1 MNQYLV
7 QYALSNDPDATATS
21 GFASSSNMN
30 NLEITI
36 PAPGISQAQA
46 IVEAIFGGPQ
56 RVWVKSVMPVY
67 G

>member
-1 MNQYLV
+1 MNQFRV
-7 QYALSNDPDATATS
+7 QYAPSNDPNATATS
-21 GFASSSNMN
+21 GFASSSTMN

-46 IVEAIFGGPQ
+46 IVEAMFGGPQ
-56 RVWVKSVMPVY
+56 RVWVKSVVPIY